1 MDYIVN
7 NQKLELI
14 YTPGKG
20 AWTYKINVPNTSDIK
35 GSWGTIKV
43 SGSISGYEIKSHNL
57 MPNKGEDMYMS
68 INDDIRK
75 FAKADDGDI
84 LNVTLS
90 LDS

>member
-1 MDYIVN
+1 MDYIIKDR
-7 NQKLELI
+7 KLELI
-14 YTPGKG
+14 YTQGKG

-43 SGSISGYEIKSHNL
+43 SGDINGYKIKSHNL

-68 INDDIRK
+68 INDEIRK
-75 FAKADDGDI
+75 HANADDGDL

-90 LDS
+90 LDK

>member
-1 MDYIVN
+1 MNYIIKA
-7 NQKLELI
+7 QKLELI

-20 AWTYKINVPNTSDIK
+20 AWTYKINVPNTSDKK

-43 SGSISGYEIKSHNL
+43 SGSISGYEMKSHNL
-57 MPNKGEDMYMS
+57 MPNKGDDMYMS

-75 FAKADDGDI
+75 YTKAGDGDI
-84 LNVTLS
+84 LTVTLS